1 VRPRRAPGFEFATTS
16 PLVLISLLFLSGC
29 WGSPVGQAPECQA
42 WVACIRALDA
52 DAGQTT
58 DLERF
63 VEGGVCWNNP
73 TLAEGCTT
81 ACQRALSR
89 TKECAP

>member
-1 VRPRRAPGFEFATTS
+1 MRST
-16 PLVLISLLFLSGC
+16 LISAVALVMAGC
-29 WGSPVGQAPECQA
+29 WGSPVGQAPECRA

-63 VEGGVCWNNP
+63 VEGGFCWNNP

-81 ACQRALSR
+81 ACQRALVR
-89 TKECAP
+89 QQAECGP